1 MREKL
6 SDRFA
11 ATVAP
16 TDKTERYFDVDPR
29 SPRGLLL
36 RVTSAG
42 AKAWAL
48 RYRVADT
55 RQARELT
62 IGDVSSWRIA
72 QVRQRCHEL
81 RREIDAGG
89 DPLGDRE
96 ERREAATVA
105 ELVERFIIE
114 AMPSRAPRTQA
125 EYNAMLR
132 DWILPAIGNRKV
144 EAVRREDIEKL
155 HRKITETGKERRAN
169 SVKSLCSTIFAQAI
183 VWRMRADNPTHGVKG
198 NAEHGLERYLVPE
211 EVTRLWK
218 VLERWRSR
226 EPDSVDIVVLALLTG
241 ARRGELL
248 GMRWDQLDLTTGIW
262 TKPHPTTK
270 QRQVHRTPLSQDALT
285 VLRRRKDV
293 WSHDTTAHHA
303 DDFVFRDRG
312 AKTHSNR
319 FERHWREIRA
329 EAGLTDVRFHDLR
342 HSFASHLAGAGL
354 SLPTIGR
361 MLGHTQPRTTA
372 RYAHLADE
380 PLRVAAE
387 IAAGKVGQ
395 QPSK

>member
-16 TDKTERYFDVDPR
+16 TGKTERYFDADPR

-72 QVRQRCHEL
+72 QARQRCHEL

-96 ERREAATVA
+96 ERRQAATVA
-105 ELVERFIIE
+105 ELVERFIAE

-132 DWILPAIGNRKV
+132 DWILPAIGSRKV

-183 VWRMRADNPTHGVKG
+183 VWRMRTDNPTHGVKG
-198 NAEHGLERYLVPE
+198 NAEHGVERYLAPE
-211 EVTRLWK
+211 EVTRLWA
-218 VLERWRSR
+218 VLERWRER
-226 EPDSVDIVVLALLTG
+226 RPDSVDIIVLALLTG

-270 QRQVHRTPLSQDALT
+270 QREVHRTPLSQDALT
-285 VLRRRKDV
+285 VLRHRRDE
-293 WSHDTTAHHA
+293 HA

-312 AKTHSNR
+312 AKTYSNW

-361 MLGHTQPRTTA
+361 MLGHSQPRTTA
-372 RYAHLADE
+372 RYAHLADQ
-380 PLRVAAE
+380 PLRAAAE

-395 QPSK
+395 QPRK

>member
-1 MREKL
+1 MREHL

-11 ATVAP
+11 ATVTP
-16 TDKTERYFDVDPR
+16 TDKTERYFDADPR

-62 IGDVSSWRIA
+62 IGDVRSWRIA

-105 ELVERFIIE
+105 DLVERFIVE

-125 EYNAMLR
+125 EYRAMLR

-144 EAVRREDIEKL
+144 EAVRREDIERL
-155 HRKITETGKERRAN
+155 HRKITEAGKERRAN
-169 SVKSLCSTIFAQAI
+169 SVKSLCSTLFAQAI
-183 VWRMRADNPTHGVKG
+183 VWRMRDDNPTTNVKG
-198 NAEHGLERYLVPE
+198 NAEHGRERYLAAE
-211 EVTRLWK
+211 EVTRLYA

-226 EPDSVDIVVLALLTG
+226 QPDSVDIVVLALLTG

-248 GMRWDQLDLTTGIW
+248 GMRWADVDLTAGAGVW
-262 TKPHPTTK
+262 TKPPASTK
-270 QRQVHRTPLSQDALT
+270 QRRLHRTPLSQDAVV
-285 VLRRRKDV
+285 VLRRRRDA
-293 WSHDTTAHHA
+293 AHG
-303 DDFVFRDRG
+303 DEFVFRDRG

-319 FERHWREIRA
+319 FEDHWREMRA

-342 HSFASHLAGAGL
+342 HSFASHLAAAGL
-354 SLPTIGR
+354 SLPIIGA
-361 MLGHTQPRTTA
+361 MLGHSKPQTTQ
-372 RYAHLADE
+372 RYSHLADT
-380 PLRVAAE
+380 PLRAAAE

-395 QPSK
+395 QQQRK